1 MIKIANRQPE
11 PTALRSNK
19 VEQLKRKIAAKIA
32 AGLKVASDEY
42 TSYWHDDT
50 IRKSLWESQQKKC
63 CYCERKRELKRESD
77 VEHFRP
83 KAAITEDPS
92 HPGYWWLAYDW
103 TNYLYAC
110 KPCNEAHKK
119 NHFPLLTGGIRAMGP
134 ADNLNAEKPALIN
147 PIDDNPEES
156 IGFVWKGSGNK
167 FVKVVGLDKRG
178 EITKDLTQLN
188 RPELVEERAEQL
200 FTLDT
205 LARAMKIAENA
216 GDREIINKFA
226 DRIRD
231 KTKSN
236 NSFAGFNRFFFHAQL
251 LSEYVSTD

>member
-1 MIKIANRQPE
+1 M
-11 PTALRSNK
+11 
-19 VEQLKRKIAAKIA
+19 EQLKREITDKIA
-32 AGLKVASDEY
+32 AGNRVTSDEY
-42 TSYWHDDT
+42 TPYWLDDT

-77 VEHFRP
+77 VEHYRP
-83 KAAITEDPS
+83 KAKVTEDPS

-119 NHFPLLTGGIRAMGP
+119 NHFPLLIDGIRATGP
-134 ADNLNAEKPALIN
+134 DDNLNSEKPALIN
-147 PIDDNPEES
+147 PIDDNAEES
-156 IGFVWKGSGNK
+156 IGFAWKGSDNK

-188 RPELVEERAEQL
+188 RPELVEERAEHL
-200 FTLDT
+200 FTLDS
-205 LARAMKIAENA
+205 LARAMKVAENA

-226 DRIRD
+226 DQIRD
-231 KTKSN
+231 ITKSN
-236 NSFAGFNRFFFHAQL
+236 NSFAGFKRAFFHAHM
-251 LSEYVSTD
+251 LSDYVSND